1 MGKLSKTED
10 TIIPVGKS
18 TIQHGPRNDRVC
30 LVHLHPFDFP
40 GILPT
45 LKELRK
51 LNKYTKITARVPMR
65 YVPSF
70 QRDAYVMEAII
81 PHYYPDGED
90 CVWVSFFAKKKRQK
104 PAKAEFLSLQTLLE
118 TEKEES
124 RPIPETKQAPALLS
138 HEDCLLAAKLYRLC
152 NKAYPFPLDE
162 PKFLSKM
169 MEKKTEFI
177 GYWNKNKELM
187 GLISS
192 QKDPQADA
200 AEIGNLALAPGKAGA
215 ELSPVLLR
223 AAENKARGKGAER
236 VYSYAPLTD
245 DKYNQLLHKAGYRY
259 AGALIK
265 NANYNNQLV
274 SQAIWHKRL

>member
-1 MGKLSKTED
+1 MGKLSKSED
-10 TIIPVGKS
+10 TVIPVGKS
-18 TIQHGPRNDRVC
+18 IIQHGPRNDRVC

-81 PHYYPDGED
+81 PGYYPDGED

-104 PAKAEFLSLQTLLE
+104 PSKAEFLSLQTLLE
-118 TEKEES
+118 SEPGQKGQLEEFDGTLSILEEKD
-124 RPIPETKQAPALLS
+124 T
-138 HEDCLLAAKLYRLC
+138 LLAAKLYRL
-152 NKAYPFPLDE
+152 NKTIWAFPLDE
-162 PKFLSKM
+162 PKFLEKM
-169 MEKKTEFI
+169 AGEGTLLIGGWGPEGELLGVITCEKDK
-177 GYWNKNKELM
+177 
-187 GLISS
+187 
-192 QKDPQADA
+192 QANA
-200 AEIGNLALAPGKAGA
+200 AEIGNLALNPRNENENMPK
-215 ELSPVLLR
+215 LMLT
-223 AAENKARGKGAER
+223 AAENKARGKGAELA
-236 VYSYAPLTD
+236 YSYAPLTD
-245 DKYNQLLHKAGYRY
+245 DKYNQLLHMAGYRY

-274 SQAIWHKRL
+274 SQAVWYKRL